1 MPRGK
6 WINKKTAQH
15 FTLVHRPQNDPL
27 INDEAAPSMV
37 LNPTENL
44 NAARKSKALGDLA
57 SELGSDADFIR
68 ANEGEAAT
76 HGVYFDDT
84 EYDYMQHL
92 RDIGS
97 GDGGGVFV
105 EAKDEDKSKG
115 KQKESLAD
123 MLEGLSVDSDGAIA
137 QKKDLFDEEILPSK
151 NLIRRTYQDMQE
163 VPDVI
168 GGFQPDMDPR
178 LREVLEALEDEEYV
192 DEDEDIFASLTKD
205 GKELEDHEFEEE
217 WFDDEEDDAGWET
230 DGTAKPDNEY
240 KISSGGDGEV
250 PDLVPVLTA
259 EEAAEAQDQVGD
271 WMADFTKFKKDQKKS
286 GGRKLGGPPSASDL
300 QSSILSTTT
309 NGGRRKKRK
318 GALTN
323 PSTYSMTSSSLVRTE
338 QMGILDARFDNLEQ
352 KTYNR
357 DDDDFGY
364 AGSAMDDDTNSM
376 VSGVTGMTGMSN
388 MSSVTG
394 PVRSDFD
401 SVLDDFLGGHSTFNK
416 KYLRK
421 GGWKSGTAQLDEI
434 RRELGPARVKGKA
447 AAAATGSRSGP
458 TQSLARKDFLK

>member
-27 INDEAAPSMV
+27 IHDEAAPSMV

-44 NAARKSKALGDLA
+44 NAARKSKALHDLA

-76 HGVYFDDT
+76 YGVYFDDT

-92 RDIGS
+92 RDLGS
-97 GDGGGVFV
+97 GSGGAVFV
-105 EAKDEDKSKG
+105 EAKDEADKSKG

-123 MLEGLSVDSDGAIA
+123 ALEGLSVDDNGAVA
-137 QKKDLFDEEILPSK
+137 KRDLFDEEILPSK
-151 NLIRRTYQDMQE
+151 NLTRRTYQDMQD
-163 VPDVI
+163 VPDII
-168 GGFQPDMDPR
+168 GGLQPDMDPR

-205 GKELEDHEFEEE
+205 GKELDDREFEEEE
-217 WFDDEEDDAGWET
+217 WFDDEEEDAGWET
-230 DGTAKPDNEY
+230 DGTEKPNNEY
-240 KISSGGDGEV
+240 KISSGDEV
-250 PDLVPVLTA
+250 PDLVPVLSA

-271 WMADFTKFKKDQKKS
+271 WMADFTKFKKDQKKP
-286 GGRKLGGPPSASDL
+286 GARKLGGPPSASDL

-323 PSTYSMTSSSLVRTE
+323 PSAYSMTSSSLVRTE

-352 KTYNR
+352 KVYNH
-357 DDDDFGY
+357 DDDFGY
-364 AGSAMDDDTNSM
+364 AGSALDDDTNSM
-376 VSGVTGMTGMSN
+376 VSGVTGMTGASAMST
-388 MSSVTG
+388 VTG
-394 PVRSDFD
+394 PVRGDFD
-401 SVLDDFLGGHSTFNK
+401 SVLDEFLGGHSTFNK
-416 KYLRK
+416 KYIRK
-421 GGWKSGTAQLDEI
+421 GGWKNGTEQLDEI
-434 RRELGPARVKGKA
+434 RRELGPARIKGKPA
-447 AAAATGSRSGP
+447 ATATGSG
-458 TQSLARKDFLK
+458 RKGGR

>member
-6 WINKKTAQH
+6 WIDKKTAQH

-27 INDEAAPSMV
+27 IHDEAAPSMV
-37 LNPTENL
+37 LNPTENA
-44 NAARKSKALGDLA
+44 NAARKSKALNDLA

-76 HGVYFDDT
+76 YGVYFDDT

-92 RDIGS
+92 RDLGS
-97 GDGGGVFV
+97 GSGGAVFV
-105 EAKDEDKSKG
+105 EAKDEKSKG

-123 MLEGLSVDSDGAIA
+123 ALERLEVGPGE
-137 QKKDLFDEEILPSK
+137 QKKKELFDDEILPSK
-151 NLIRRTYQDMQE
+151 NLTRRTYQDMQD
-163 VPDVI
+163 VPDII
-168 GGFQPDMDPR
+168 GGLQPDMDPR

-192 DEDEDIFASLTKD
+192 DEDEDIFTSLTKD
-205 GKELEDHEFEEE
+205 GKELEDHEFEEEE

-240 KISSGGDGEV
+240 KTSGADDV
-250 PDLVPVLTA
+250 PDLVPVLSA

-286 GGRKLGGPPSASDL
+286 GASDL

-309 NGGRRKKRK
+309 NGGRKKKRK

-323 PSTYSMTSSSLVRTE
+323 PSAYSMTSSSLVRTE

-352 KTYNR
+352 KVYNK
-357 DDDDFGY
+357 DDDYDGY
-364 AGSAMDDDTNSM
+364 AGSTLDDDTNSM
-376 VSGVTGMTGMSN
+376 ISGVSGMTGMTGASN
-388 MSSVTG
+388 MSTVTG
-394 PVRSDFD
+394 PIRKDFD
-401 SVLDDFLGGHSTFNK
+401 SVLDEFLGGHSTFNK

-421 GGWKSGTAQLDEI
+421 GGYKSGTDQLDEI
-434 RRELGPARVKGKA
+434 RKELGPARIKGKT
-447 AAAATGSRSGP
+447 AAAATGAGSGSRS
-458 TQSLARKDFLK
+458 TAKARSNFLS

>member
-27 INDEAAPSMV
+27 IHDEAAPSMV
-37 LNPTENL
+37 LNPTENP
-44 NAARKSKALGDLA
+44 NAARKSKALDDLA
-57 SELGSDADFIR
+57 SELGSDADHIR

-76 HGVYFDDT
+76 YGVYFDDT

-92 RDIGS
+92 RDLGS
-97 GDGGGVFV
+97 GSGGAVFV
-105 EAKDEDKSKG
+105 EAKDDKAKG

-123 MLEGLSVDSDGAIA
+123 ALERLEVRDGD
-137 QKKDLFDEEILPSK
+137 QKKEQLFDEEILPSK
-151 NLIRRTYQDMQE
+151 NLTRRTYQDMQD
-163 VPDVI
+163 VPDII
-168 GGFQPDMDPR
+168 GGLQPDMDPR

-192 DEDEDIFASLTKD
+192 DEDEDIFTSLTKD
-205 GKELEDHEFEEE
+205 GQELEDHEFEEE
-217 WFDDEEDDAGWET
+217 WYDDEEEDAGWET

-240 KISSGGDGEV
+240 KVSSGGADEV
-250 PDLVPVLTA
+250 PDLVPVLSP

-309 NGGRRKKRK
+309 NGGRKKKRK

-323 PSTYSMTSSSLVRTE
+323 PSSYSMTSSSLVRTE
-338 QMGILDARFDNLEQ
+338 QLGILDARFENLER
-352 KTYNR
+352 TVYNN
-357 DDDDFGY
+357 DDYDGY
-364 AGSAMDDDTNSM
+364 GGSALDDDTNSM
-376 VSGVTGMTGMSN
+376 VSGVSGMTGASN
-388 MSSVTG
+388 MSTVTG
-394 PVRSDFD
+394 PIRQDFD
-401 SVLDDFLGGHSTFNK
+401 SVLDEFLGGHSTFNK

-421 GGWKSGTAQLDEI
+421 GGYKSGTDQLDEI
-434 RRELGPARVKGKA
+434 RKELGPARIKGKA
-447 AAAATGSRSGP
+447 AKAASGAGPGSRG
-458 TQSLARKDFLK
+458 TAKARTNFLA

>member
-27 INDEAAPSMV
+27 IHDEAAPSMV

-44 NAARKSKALGDLA
+44 NAARKSKALDDLA
-57 SELGSDADFIR
+57 SELGSDAGNIR

-76 HGVYFDDT
+76 YGVYFDDT
-84 EYDYMQHL
+84 EP
-92 RDIGS
+92 RTRTS
-97 GDGGGVFV
+97 PR
-105 EAKDEDKSKG
+105 G

-123 MLEGLSVDSDGAIA
+123 ALEGLSVDDNGAVA

-151 NLIRRTYQDMQE
+151 NLTRRTYQDMQDM
-163 VPDVI
+163 PDVI
-168 GGFQPDMDPR
+168 AGLQPEMDPR

-205 GKELEDHEFEEE
+205 GKELDDREFEEEE

-240 KISSGGDGEV
+240 KISGSGDEV
-250 PDLVPVLTA
+250 PNLVPVLTA

-309 NGGRRKKRK
+309 NGGRKKKRK

-323 PSTYSMTSSSLVRTE
+323 PSAYSMTSSSLVRTE
-338 QMGILDARFDNLEQ
+338 QLGILDARFDNLEQ
-352 KTYNR
+352 KVYNR
-357 DDDDFGY
+357 DDDDDFGY
-364 AGSAMDDDTNSM
+364 AGSALDDDTNSM
-376 VSGVTGMTGMSN
+376 VSGVTGMSAMST
-388 MSSVTG
+388 VTG
-394 PVRSDFD
+394 PVRGDFD
-401 SVLDDFLGGHSTFNK
+401 SVLDEFLGGHSTFNK
-416 KYLRK
+416 KYIRK
-421 GGWKSGTAQLDEI
+421 GGWKNGTEQLDEI
-434 RRELGPARVKGKA
+434 RRELGPARIKGKPA
-447 AAAATGSRSGP
+447 ATATGSR
-458 TQSLARKDFLK
+458 RKAAS